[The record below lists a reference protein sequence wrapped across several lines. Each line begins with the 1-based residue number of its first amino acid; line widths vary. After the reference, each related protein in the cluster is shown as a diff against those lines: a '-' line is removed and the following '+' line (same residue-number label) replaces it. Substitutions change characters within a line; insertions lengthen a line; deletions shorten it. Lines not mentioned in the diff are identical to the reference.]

1 MSLIAGKII
10 GIEDLQQ
17 TAQQLSYYVLTVLL
31 GLIIHACGTLSIMF
45 LVITRKNPIT
55 FFRGMIQAWLMAV
68 GTASRYKF
76 LY

>member
-17 TAQQLSYYVLTVLL
+17 TAAQLSYYVLTVLL

-45 LVITRKNPIT
+45 WLVTRRNPLQY
-55 FFRGMIQAWLMAV
+55 FRNMIQAWLMAV
-68 GTASRYKF
+68 GTASR
-76 LY
+76 